1 MTSWFPDPRR
11 IVTGHNSEGKAVVV
25 ADGTIPCQPTPIGA
39 NFAVL
44 FETHEFPVSND
55 GWEDPTKVRTT
66 DLANKQG
73 IVLRVVD
80 IPPNVDKA
88 GMLFHRTE
96 SLDFGILFSGEV
108 ICHLEDGVEIH
119 MKPGDVCVQRGTIHG
134 WTNSTDK
141 PARLYFILSAAKPVN
156 VNGQSLTAAGYS
168 KHEVESGGEIKK

>member
-11 IVTGHNSEGKAVVV
+11 IVTGHNSEGKAIVV

-80 IPPNVDKA
+80 IPPNVEKA

-96 SLDFGILFSGEV
+96 SLDFGILHSGEV
-108 ICHLEDGVEIH
+108 ICHLDDDVEIH
-119 MKPGDVCVQRGTIHG
+119 MKAGDVCVQRGTIHG

-141 PARLYFILSAAKPVN
+141 PARIYFILSAAKPVN
-156 VNGQSLTAAGYS
+156 INGQSLTAVGYS
-168 KHEVESGGEIKK
+168 KHEIESGGEVKN